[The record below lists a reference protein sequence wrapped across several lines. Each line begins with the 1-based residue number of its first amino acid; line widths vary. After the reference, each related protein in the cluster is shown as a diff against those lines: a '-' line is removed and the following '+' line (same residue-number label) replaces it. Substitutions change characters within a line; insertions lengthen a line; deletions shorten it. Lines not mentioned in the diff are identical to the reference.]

1 MTTSYILEIKNL
13 RTHFYTEKGLVT
25 AVDGVTLDVGKGEML
40 GLLGESGCGKS
51 VTMQSVMRLLDNV
64 KYEGEI
70 LFKDRNLLSIRNEEM
85 RKIRG
90 NSISMVFQDPMSSF
104 NPVYTIGK
112 QIIEGINIHKKQPYK
127 EAYSESV
134 EMLKLV
140 GLSEP
145 AKRMKQYPFELSGG
159 MRQRVLIAMGL
170 MLQPD
175 LLIAD
180 EPTSAL
186 DVTTQAQILDLINEI
201 KDKFNMATIM
211 ITHDLGVIAEVC
223 TRVAVMYLGQI
234 IEEADVNTLFDNPLH
249 PYTVGLMESI
259 PSINYARSKKLPVIK
274 GMVPSL
280 FNIPRGCRFVTRCSY
295 CDKLC
300 EEQEPDVKV
309 LPGNHKVKC
318 WHFEKIFSRG

>member
-1 MTTSYILEIKNL
+1 MATSYMLEIKNL
-13 RTHFYTEKGLVT
+13 KTHFYTEKGFVT
-25 AVDGVTLDVGKGEML
+25 AVDGVSLGVEKGEML

-90 NSISMVFQDPMSSF
+90 YSISMVFQDPVSSF

-112 QIIEGINIHKKQPYK
+112 QIIEAINIHQKQSYK
-127 EAYSESV
+127 EAYRKSV
-134 EMLKLV
+134 EMFKLV

-145 AKRMKQYPFELSGG
+145 DKRMKQYPFELSGG

-186 DVTTQAQILDLINEI
+186 DVTTQAQILDLINKI
-201 KDKFNMATIM
+201 NDSFNMGTIM
-211 ITHDLGVIAEVC
+211 ISHDLGVIAEVC

-234 IEEADVNTLFDNPLH
+234 IEEADVRTLFNNPLH
-249 PYTVGLMESI
+249 PYTFGLMKSI
-259 PSINYARSKKLPVIK
+259 PSIDSVRSKKLPVIK

-280 FNIPRGCRFVTRCSY
+280 LNIPQGCRFVTRCSY
-295 CDKLC
+295 YDKLC
-300 EEQEPDVKV
+300 EDEEPGVKV
-309 LPGNHKVKC
+309 LSGNHKVKC
-318 WHFEKIFSRG
+318 WHFEKIFNRG